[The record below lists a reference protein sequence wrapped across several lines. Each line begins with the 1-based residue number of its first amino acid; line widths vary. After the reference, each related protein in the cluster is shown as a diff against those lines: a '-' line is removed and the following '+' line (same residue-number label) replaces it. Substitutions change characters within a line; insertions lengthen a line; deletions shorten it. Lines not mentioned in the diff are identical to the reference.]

1 MMRTKLLSLVP
12 RATVACRHMSSATK
26 LTTVEVNDKTGIATL
41 TMNRP
46 PVNGLNLELLRDLQQ
61 SIEEIEGN
69 KSCGLILTSSNPTIF
84 SAGLDILEMYK
95 PDKERIRA
103 FWTQLQDV
111 WLALYGSSVPTAA
124 AINGHSPAGGC
135 LLAASCEYRV
145 MLPKFTIGL
154 NETQLGIV
162 APQWFMSTYLSILPR
177 REAER
182 SLNQGRMFTTEE
194 ALRVGLVDE
203 IASSKEEA
211 LAKCADFIATFAK
224 VNPLARSL
232 TKQQFRSADLQQLE
246 NERVQDLE
254 KFLFFINQ
262 PAVQKGLG
270 IYLESLKKKSK
281 N

>member
-1 MMRTKLLSLVP
+1 MLRSKLLSLVP
-12 RATVACRHMSSATK
+12 RATGSFRTMSTTTK

-46 PVNGLNLELLRDLQQ
+46 PVNGLNLDLLRDLRQ
-61 SIEEIEGN
+61 SIAEIEGN
-69 KSCGLILTSSNPTIF
+69 KSRGLILTSSNPTIF
-84 SAGLDILEMYK
+84 SAGLDIMEMYK
-95 PDKERIRA
+95 PDKERVRA
-103 FWTQLQDV
+103 FWTALQDA

-135 LLAASCEYRV
+135 LLATSCEYRV

-154 NETQLGIV
+154 NETKLGIV
-162 APQWFMSTYLSILPR
+162 APMWFMSSFLSVLPR

-182 SLNQGRMFTTEE
+182 ALNQGRMFTTDE
-194 ALRVGLVDE
+194 ALQIGLVDE
-203 IASSKEEA
+203 AAGTKEEA
-211 LAKCADFIATFAK
+211 LEKCAQFIGTFAK
-224 VNPLARSL
+224 VNPIARAL
-232 TKQQFRSADLQQLE
+232 TKQQFRAAELEQLE
-246 NERVQDLE
+246 SERAQDLE

-270 IYLESLKKKSK
+270 IYLESLKKKAK

>member
-1 MMRTKLLSLVP
+1 MMRSKLLSLVP
-12 RATVACRHMSSATK
+12 CATGPFRTMSTTTK

-46 PVNGLNLELLRDLQQ
+46 PVNGLNLDLLRDLRQ
-61 SIEEIEGN
+61 SIAEIEGN
-69 KSCGLILTSSNPTIF
+69 KSRGLILTSSNPTIF
-84 SAGLDILEMYK
+84 SAGLDIMEMYK
-95 PDKERIRA
+95 PDKERVRA
-103 FWTQLQDV
+103 FWTALQDA

-135 LLAASCEYRV
+135 LLATSCEYRV

-154 NETQLGIV
+154 NETKLGIV
-162 APQWFMSTYLSILPR
+162 APMWFMSSFLSVLPR

-182 SLNQGRMFTTEE
+182 ALNQGRMFTTDE
-194 ALRVGLVDE
+194 ALQIGLVDE
-203 IASSKEEA
+203 AAGTKEEA
-211 LAKCADFIATFAK
+211 LEKCAQFIGTFAK
-224 VNPLARSL
+224 VNPIARAL
-232 TKQQFRSADLQQLE
+232 TKQQFRAAELEQLE
-246 NERVQDLE
+246 SERAQDLE

-270 IYLESLKKKSK
+270 IYLESLKKKAK